1 MAGNVHSSLPA
12 GARDLVHA
20 LRGIGVEAEG
30 PLDVP
35 GEDHSTVKL
44 SVVSRGMTWV
54 AERARRRGRVGGAEW
69 GGGEAGESS
78 EEDDD

>member
-54 AERARRRGRVGGAEW
+54 AERARRSGRGGGGA
-69 GGGEAGESS
+69 GASS
-78 EEDDD
+78 KEVDD